1 MAHDG
6 EKQSWDDDERF
17 YSSGRDSDDSPILS
31 YRYDRHRRYASY
43 TQAPEPHGPRER
55 RSAVTALAKCFLFS
69 AAMILFCALLYIPA
83 YNRAS
88 DQLPKALLR
97 CASYTQASEP
107 HGPRERR
114 SAVTAL
120 AKCFLFSAAMILF
133 CALLYIP
140 AYNRASDQLPKALP
154 RYASYTQASE
164 PHGPRERRSAVTAL
178 AKCFLFSAAMILFCA
193 LLYIPAYNRASD
205 QLPKALPR
213 YASYTQA
220 SEPHG
225 PRERRSAVTA
235 LAKCFLFSAAM
246 ILFCALLYIP
256 AYNRASDQLPK
267 ALPRYAS
274 YTQASEP
281 HGPRERR
288 SAVTA
293 LAKCFLF
300 SAAMILFCALLYI
313 PAYNRASDQLPKALP
328 RYASNTQASEP
339 HGPRERRSAVTALA
353 KCFLFSAAMILFCAL
368 LYIPAYNRASDQ
380 LPKALPRCA
389 SYTQASEPHGPRE
402 RRSAVTAL
410 AKCFLFSAAM
420 ILFCALL
427 YIPAYNRASDQ
438 LPKGLVAGWSVHT
451 NRDTKI
457 YVQPNNVTLIHEPK
471 DICSKLDRNKK
482 NKLFLLIVVCSSTT
496 NFERRVAI
504 RETWGNRDIYRNLEK
519 VFNTVSDK
527 YKSYNYTYDLYPES
541 HNVSVNV
548 SKSRRDISIG
558 SILPEL
564 AKVLQNNMVNTKTE
578 DVPEKRFEDDDDP
591 VLPEFDMNKE
601 LGENAESYDYEY
613 ESNIMRIPPRGY
625 EDSPSLGKIL
635 KMLKE
640 KDVFPEKV
648 EEKTEEA
655 DNTEPEFKLVFLLG
669 LPTQNN
675 DTEVQSKID
684 EEVERYG
691 DVIQEGFIDS
701 YNNLTLKSIMMLKWI
716 TNKCNE
722 SVRYI
727 LKTDDDMYI
736 NVPKLMFNLKNRSRD
751 FDEKVA
757 AGAKDHEYLLIGALI
772 CGARPV
778 LDSNNKWYSP
788 RYMYGGRVYPRYL
801 SGTGYVQFSLHV
813 RRACVPSVPIGY
825 SPRYMYGGRVY
836 PRYLSGT
843 GYSPRYMYGGRVY
856 PRYLSGTGYALSS
869 RAASALYSAA
879 LRTNYF
885 HLEDI
890 YITGMCAI
898 RSSPR
903 IIPRD
908 DPDFSY
914 RAGSTRAECAAHS
927 HATTHRVSPRRMRL
941 LHRRLGRLDL
951 ADRWNSPQRCA
962 LKRSSLTDSRLLE
975 PWAYL
980 ATKAWSVST

>member
-31 YRYDRHRRYASY
+31 YRYDRHRRY
-43 TQAPEPHGPRER
+43 
-55 RSAVTALAKCFLFS
+55 
-69 AAMILFCALLYIPA
+69 
-83 YNRAS
+83 
-88 DQLPKALLR
+88 
-97 CASYTQASEP
+97 
-107 HGPRERR
+107 
-114 SAVTAL
+114 
-120 AKCFLFSAAMILF
+120 
-133 CALLYIP
+133 
-140 AYNRASDQLPKALP
+140 
-154 RYASYTQASE
+154 
-164 PHGPRERRSAVTAL
+164 
-178 AKCFLFSAAMILFCA
+178 
-193 LLYIPAYNRASD
+193 
-205 QLPKALPR
+205 
-213 YASYTQA
+213 
-220 SEPHG
+220 
-225 PRERRSAVTA
+225 
-235 LAKCFLFSAAM
+235 
-246 ILFCALLYIP
+246 
-256 AYNRASDQLPK
+256 
-267 ALPRYAS
+267 
-274 YTQASEP
+274 
-281 HGPRERR
+281 
-288 SAVTA
+288 
-293 LAKCFLF
+293 
-300 SAAMILFCALLYI
+300 
-313 PAYNRASDQLPKALP
+313 
-328 RYASNTQASEP
+328 
-339 HGPRERRSAVTALA
+339 
-353 KCFLFSAAMILFCAL
+353 
-368 LYIPAYNRASDQ
+368 
-380 LPKALPRCA
+380 A

-548 SKSRRDISIG
+548 SKSKRDISIG

-601 LGENAESYDYEY
+601 LGENAENYDYEY

-716 TNKCNE
+716 TNQCNE

-757 AGAKDHEYLLIGALI
+757 SGAKDHEYLLIGALI

-778 LDSNNKWYSP
+778 LDSNNKW
-788 RYMYGGRVYPRYL
+788 
-801 SGTGYVQFSLHV
+801 
-813 RRACVPSVPIGY
+813 
-825 SPRYMYGGRVY
+825 
-836 PRYLSGT
+836 
-843 GYSPRYMYGGRVY
+843 YSPRYMYGGRVY

-951 ADRWNSPQRCA
+951 ADSCERWR
-962 LKRSSLTDSRLLE
+962 LTQIKLE
-975 PWAYL
+975 RENTYVFYKYL
-980 ATKAWSVST
+980 RMIVSQEC